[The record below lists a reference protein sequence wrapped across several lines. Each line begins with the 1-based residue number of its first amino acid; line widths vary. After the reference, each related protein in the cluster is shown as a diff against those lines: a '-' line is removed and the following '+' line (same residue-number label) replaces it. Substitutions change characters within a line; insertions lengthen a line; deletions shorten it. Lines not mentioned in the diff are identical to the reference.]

1 MTTFTNGDPK
11 EITVEIGEPDM
22 NITVTDNTD
31 KKN

>member
-11 EITVEIGEPDM
+11 EITVEIGKADM
-22 NITVTDNTD
+22 TVTVTDNTD